1 MNRHGMTLIEM
12 VAVLLLLGI
21 LALSL
26 VLAVV
31 PVTQGLLMARGS
43 VNASQKSHLALTRLV
58 REFTAITNVVSG
70 TGQSLVYDFRDSAGV
85 GHRRTVN
92 WSAGGALTL
101 EGVPLT
107 DDVAA
112 FALRY
117 YEGPGEAAQNNW
129 SAAMRMVEIV
139 LQSDSVGAIVYTNRV
154 YLRGLE

>member
-31 PVTQGLLMARGS
+31 PVTQGLLMARCS

-58 REFTAITNVVSG
+58 REFTGITNVVSG
-70 TGQSLVYDFRDSAGV
+70 TGQSLVYDFADSAGV

-92 WSAGGALTL
+92 WNAGGALTL
-101 EGVPLT
+101 DGVPLS

-117 YEGPGEAAQNNW
+117 YAEPGGTAQNNW
-129 SAAMRMVEIV
+129 SAAMRMVEII
-139 LQSDSVGAIVYTNRV
+139 LQSDSVGGVVFTNRV